1 MRLYYGTPEDID
13 KWMELVASVR
23 SSFPGLETQAALDE
37 HRAVVAEFMAER
49 QAICVKADNEIA
61 GVMLFSRR
69 HNMICCLAVS
79 PKYRRRGVASML
91 MNEALDNLDRNKA
104 ISVTTFR
111 ADDIKGG
118 APRALYEKYGFIEG
132 ELVYEMNY
140 PNQKYVLY
148 PDGSE
153 QKARQTAV
161 NRMTSKISS
170 MLSECEPS
178 IYLYGSSVMDDFRLG
193 WSDIDILVLTKT
205 QISEQ
210 IAESLVGL
218 RQTMNVLEP
227 NNQYYRL
234 FEGGML
240 TLRSFL
246 TGEPDRVVYWGT
258 SGERVTDKYNFDSLC
273 LAELL
278 EYGQL
283 LHGED
288 IRGELKPPSFD
299 LLYDDIY
306 RHYEAIREY
315 AQKPS
320 RSIYSFGWML
330 DIARCIYTLRTKK
343 MISKSEAGAWALE
356 NKLCKKPEALIFAL
370 MVRSDPT
377 MYKNIPQTLN
387 YAQTLT
393 EPIQRFADV
402 LERELKLAKS
412 KRTR

>member
-1 MRLYYGTPEDID
+1 
-13 KWMELVASVR
+13 
-23 SSFPGLETQAALDE
+23 
-37 HRAVVAEFMAER
+37 
-49 QAICVKADNEIA
+49 
-61 GVMLFSRR
+61 
-69 HNMICCLAVS
+69 
-79 PKYRRRGVASML
+79 ML
-91 MNEALDNLDRNKA
+91 MNEALDNLDRTKE

-111 ADDIKGG
+111 KNDIKGEG
-118 APRALYEKYGFIEG
+118 ARALYEKYGFIGG

-161 NRMTSKISS
+161 NRMTSEISS

-227 NNQYYRL
+227 DNQYYRL

-240 TLRSFL
+240 TLRAFL

-258 SGERVTDKYNFDSLC
+258 SGERVTDAYSFDSFC
-273 LAELL
+273 LTELL
-278 EYGQL
+278 MYGRL

-315 AQKPS
+315 ARKPS

-343 MISKSEAGAWALE
+343 IISKTDAGAWALQ
-356 NKLCKKPEALIFAL
+356 NQLCASPEALEYAL
-370 MVRSDPT
+370 RVRMNPLAYIHDDS
-377 MYKNIPQTLN
+377 TLD
-387 YAQTLT
+387 YAETLS
-393 EPIQRFADV
+393 EPIQRFADALKTE
-402 LERELKLAKS
+402 LERAGQI
-412 KRTR
+412 